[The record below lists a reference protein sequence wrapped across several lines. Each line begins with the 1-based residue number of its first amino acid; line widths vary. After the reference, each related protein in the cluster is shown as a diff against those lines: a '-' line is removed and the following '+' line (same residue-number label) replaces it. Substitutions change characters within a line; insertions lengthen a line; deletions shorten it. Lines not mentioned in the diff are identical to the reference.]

1 MIELNNKEMK
11 DTVKGMNDSEMS
23 ELIQFLV
30 NKIEELDKKV
40 AELEKFLVIK

>member
-1 MIELNNKEMK
+1 MK